1 MPAPFERAINS
12 RTREMAMSRSKW
24 VNTFVALTV
33 VLGAG
38 TAQAQTQPG
47 ANDERRPIPHP
58 TVMSAGFQDA
68 LENGTRNSTGEPGPN
83 YWQQSADY
91 VINARLL
98 PEEKRVEGT
107 VRIVYDNNS
116 PDSLNWVALQL
127 IQNVYA
133 EGAARSYSA
142 EVTGGME
149 ITRVVAGGEVLSDT
163 SRQPARY
170 RVFGTLMQVRPGS
183 PVAPGESLEMEID
196 FGFKAPQRGRMGW
209 NLDNLLYIAYWYP
222 QMAVYDDVIE
232 WQTDQFLGQSEFY
245 MGYGTYDV
253 TIEAP
258 EGWVIMATGEL
269 QNADEVLPETIHERL
284 LAAEQSDTVVH
295 VLTPEDFGPG
305 TATQTSESGYLSW
318 HFTADNVRDVAFL
331 AATESRW
338 DAARA
343 PVGDLD
349 GDGEMDYA
357 RTESFWR
364 ETAPKWE
371 HAWRYTQHSI
381 DFLSRWTGVMY
392 PWSHMTSVEG
402 GGIMGGGMEFPML
415 TLIGAF
421 NQASDT
427 SLYGVHAHEIA
438 HMWVPMIVGV
448 DERRRSWM
456 DEGTTSFNTDQ
467 AMKEFYPG
475 RNWDVGTRES
485 YAGFARTG
493 REGEMMRRSDYQYPG
508 GAWGVAAYPKPA
520 TMLATLRG
528 LLGEEVFVEAYRT
541 YLTNWSFKH
550 PKPWDFFNTFNT
562 VAGQDLDW
570 FWSTWYF
577 EIWTLDQSIAD
588 VTTGGSETTVHIE
601 DLGLAPM
608 PARVTFTL
616 ANGEE
621 MHGEVPVEHWLA
633 GNRTAELSITT
644 DSPVI
649 KVEID
654 AEGVFPDVDR
664 DNNVWERT

>member
-1 MPAPFERAINS
+1 
-12 RTREMAMSRSKW
+12 MSRSKW
-24 VNTFVALTV
+24 ANAFVALAMV
-33 VLGAG
+33 VGAG
-38 TAQAQTQPG
+38 SAHAQSMPE
-47 ANDERRPIPHP
+47 ANEERRPIPHP
-58 TVMSAGFQDA
+58 TVVSAEFQQA
-68 LENGTRNSTGEPGPN
+68 LENGTRSPTGEPGPN

-107 VRIVYDNNS
+107 VRIVYHNNS
-116 PDSLNWVALQL
+116 PDTLRYVFLQL

-133 EGAARSYSA
+133 EGAMRNSPV

-149 ITRVVAGGEVLSDT
+149 ITRVVARGDVLSDT
-163 SRQPARY
+163 GRQAARY
-170 RVFGTLMQVRPGS
+170 RVFGTLMQVRPS
-183 PVAPGESLEMEID
+183 SSLAPGESLEMEID
-196 FGFKAPQRGRMGW
+196 WGFKAPQRGRMGW

-222 QMAVYDDVIE
+222 QMAVYDDVIN

-284 LAAEQSDTVVH
+284 QAAERSDTVVH

-305 TATQTSESGYLSW
+305 KATRTSETGYLSW
-318 HFTADNVRDVAFL
+318 HFTADSVRDVAFL

-338 DAARA
+338 DAART
-343 PVGDLD
+343 PVGDRD
-349 GDGEMDYA
+349 GDGEMDYV

-381 DFLSRWTGVMY
+381 DHHSRWTGVMY

-402 GGIMGGGMEFPML
+402 GGIMGGGMEFPMM
-415 TLIGAF
+415 TLIGSF

-427 SLYGVHAHEIA
+427 ALYGVHAHEIA
-438 HMWVPMIVGV
+438 HMWVPMIVGN

-456 DEGTTSFNTDQ
+456 DEGTTTFNTDQ

-475 RNWDVGTRES
+475 RNWDEGTRET
-485 YAGFARTG
+485 YANFARTG
-493 REGEMMRRSDYQYPG
+493 REGEMMRWSDYQYPG
-508 GAWGVAAYPKPA
+508 GAWGVASYPKPA

-528 LLGEEVFVEAYRT
+528 LLGEEVFVEAYRI
-541 YLTNWSFKH
+541 YLADWSFKH

-562 VAGQDLDW
+562 VSGQDLDW
-570 FWSTWYF
+570 FWSTWYY
-577 EIWTLDQSIAD
+577 ETWTLDQSIAD
-588 VTTGGSETTVHIE
+588 VTTDGRETTVHIE

-608 PARVTFTL
+608 PTRVTFTL

-621 MHGEVPVEHWLA
+621 MRGEVPVDHWLA
-633 GNRTAELSITT
+633 GNRTAELSITA

-664 DNNVWERT
+664 ANNVWERT